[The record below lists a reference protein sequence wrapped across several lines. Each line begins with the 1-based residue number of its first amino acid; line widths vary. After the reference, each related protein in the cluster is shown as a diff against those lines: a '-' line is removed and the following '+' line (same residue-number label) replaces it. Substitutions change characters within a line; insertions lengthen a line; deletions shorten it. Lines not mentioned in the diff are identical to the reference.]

1 MQRNNMIKNEVQMG
15 LSAIVS
21 FLKVS
26 FLSPENINLTA
37 SLMTA
42 SQLAHLGDS
51 HENSTEEASI

>member
-1 MQRNNMIKNEVQMG
+1 MMKNEVQMG

-21 FLKVS
+21 FLKEY
-26 FLSPENINLTA
+26 FLSPYHINLTA

-51 HENSTEEASI
+51 HETSTEEASI